1 MQNIEQAPISIGM
14 KSTWSDEISLNL
26 SRVKIMV
33 VEESSGMRRLLV
45 SVFRAFGIDQV
56 TSFEDRERALSGLS
70 SFSPDIITMDF
81 MMSEVNGVEFTYDI
95 RKGKTPLDIYVPII
109 MISGSSSV
117 GEIEFARDSGV
128 TEFLVKPVSPK
139 MIYLRLLSV
148 IQNPRPFINTKNFFG
163 PDRRRRSLDSY
174 GGKERRRKPHD
185 YSKCQQRVLP
195 R

>member
-1 MQNIEQAPISIGM
+1 MEG
-14 KSTWSDEISLNL
+14 TWSDEVSLDL
-26 SRVKIMV
+26 SRLKIMV
-33 VEESSGMRRLLV
+33 VEENLGMRRLLV

-56 TSFEDRERALSGLS
+56 IASQNKEQALSNLS
-70 SFSPDIITMDF
+70 SFRPDILTMDF
-81 MMSEVNGVEFTYDI
+81 MMNEVNGVKFTYDI
-95 RKGKTPLDIYVPII
+95 RNGKTPLDIYIPII

-185 YSKCQQRVLP
+185 YSKCQQRVMP